1 MVGVRNLSCCF
12 IFLSTCKGPHVA
24 MGVGLLNQVTL
35 KLVGFR
41 EVKEAR
47 EFEWS
52 LTLEAPRMMTGVRQN
67 WGTVYQCP

>member
-1 MVGVRNLSCCF
+1 MVGVGNLSCCF

-24 MGVGLLNQVTL
+24 MGVGLLTQVTL

-41 EVKEAR
+41 EVKEAK

-52 LTLEAPRMMTGVRQN
+52 LALEAPSMKTGVREN
-67 WGTVYQCP
+67 CDTVYQCP